1 MEAALLCDA
10 LRKRQKSADA
20 KLKTPKVEELRERV
34 EAAGAAARPAMDL
47 QPLNL
52 ERMSAAEFV
61 RLSQEEQARIV
72 DAINHG
78 IDAEDDSSAQGEFDT
93 AKLGQVL
100 ADLSTA
106 LDER

>member
-1 MEAALLCDA
+1 MCAVEK
-10 LRKRQKSADA
+10 LRVVAEGLGLSASGTHA
-20 KLKTPKVEELRERV
+20 ELRQRV

-47 QPLNL
+47 
-52 ERMSAAEFV
+52 ERMSAAEFG

-78 IDAEDDSSAQGEFDT
+78 LDAEDDSSAQGEFDT

>member
-10 LRKRQKSADA
+10 LCKRQKSADA
-20 KLKTPKVEELRERV
+20 KLKTPKVEELRQRV
-34 EAAGAAARPAMDL
+34 EAAGAAARPAMD
-47 QPLNL
+47 QGMDL
-52 ERMSAAEFV
+52 ERMSAAEFG

>member
-1 MEAALLCDA
+1 
-10 LRKRQKSADA
+10 
-20 KLKTPKVEELRERV
+20 
-34 EAAGAAARPAMDL
+34 
-47 QPLNL
+47 
-52 ERMSAAEFV
+52 MSAAEFG

-78 IDAEDDSSAQGEFDT
+78 IGAEDDSSAQGEFDT

-106 LDER
+106 LDEP